1 MNESRSKKN
10 RRGRSNARQIIMTIL
25 LLGLMVEIVVAAL
38 TSPYFNIKNISVTG
52 NITIPSKSII
62 ETASIPSET
71 NIFRLQTR
79 RIVDDLLINPVI
91 RRVRLHRKLPDG
103 LIIAVNEREPDC
115 LLKTPDNAYEIDSAG
130 VPFRVP
136 VKIDENIP
144 IIIYDLKQRIL
155 LGKQIVDEI
164 FTASRRCIEISRI
177 NCPFRIKEITV
188 DQNGDICLNSHDG
201 FNVKIGR
208 PVDLEHKMDIASQ
221 VVIQIPLFRT
231 TGDYIDVT
239 CPDAPAV
246 KYKNK

>member
-1 MNESRSKKN
+1 
-10 RRGRSNARQIIMTIL
+10 MTL
-25 LLGLMVEIVVAAL
+25 LILGLLVEIVVAAL
-38 TSPYFNIKNISVTG
+38 TSPYFNIKNISVAG
-52 NITIPSKSII
+52 NITILKDKII
-62 ETASIPSET
+62 ETAAIPSET
-71 NIFRLQTR
+71 NIFRLKTR
-79 RIVDDLLINPVI
+79 RIVDDLMVNPVI
-91 RRVRLHRKLPDG
+91 KMVRIYRKLPDKL
-103 LIIAVNEREPDC
+103 LIRITERTPDC
-115 LLKTPDNAYEIDSAG
+115 LLKVPDNAYEIDSAG
-130 VPFRVP
+130 IPFRIP

-144 IIIYDLKQRIL
+144 IVIYDLKEKVI
-155 LGKQIVDEI
+155 LGKLITDDI
-164 FTASRRCIEISRI
+164 FTASRRCIELSRI

-221 VVIQIPLFRT
+221 VIIQIPLFRT